1 MWSGLPGIQRVS
13 MRTFRPTSQPDCCS
27 PCRNAAY
34 RTCATVSCAAR
45 DMSTPTR
52 RIRSLCCARAASGH
66 ATAPPLDTWR
76 QHSLFVLFRDG
87 DYADREA
94 AALVTTRLAEKLP
107 DSRAQP
113 LPVSELRQIG
123 ELLLSEQYDV
133 ALLGT
138 ADAEAIDRWAAASA
152 GAQSEPLVLLAR
164 VRAHLLICR
173 VDFPAG

>member
-1 MWSGLPGIQRVS
+1 MTWDRRQVWRLLAPAAAMLCLGA
-13 MRTFRPTSQPDCCS
+13 FS
-27 PCRNAAY
+27 PR
-34 RTCATVSCAAR
+34 
-45 DMSTPTR
+45 
-52 RIRSLCCARAASGH
+52 G
-66 ATAPPLDTWR
+66 LDTWR

-87 DYADREA
+87 DHADREA
-94 AALVTTRLAEKLP
+94 ATLVTTRLAEKLP

-113 LPVSELRQIG
+113 LPVSELRLIG
-123 ELLLSEQYDV
+123 ELLLSQQYDV

-173 VDFPAG
+173 VDFPAGQAAMVAAALADLSPQDAAAPAPPLAWHSAVRR